1 MHVIGSKKLILN
13 APPLIIFNIDI
24 AGPFKVKG
32 LKGER
37 YFLIITYKGL
47 RAIWLYALKLKAD
60 AYDVL
65 IDFCN
70 MINN

>member
-1 MHVIGSKKLILN
+1 MHVIGSKKLMLD
-13 APPLIIFNIDI
+13 APPLIIFDIDI

-37 YFLIITYKGL
+37 YFLTITCRGS